1 MPESVEGLHEIRF
14 PNESAEYRA
23 ARNELLVAERALRR
37 QIEAVAALRRSLPS
51 GGEIPADY
59 VFEEAGLSGESG
71 RRVRFSELFGDKD
84 TLIAYSFMYGPEMAE
99 ACPSCTSILDGLDG
113 QAPHLEQR
121 ASLVIIAKSPA
132 QRIHVHARARGWN
145 NLRLF
150 SSAGTS
156 YNRDYWGENAEGAQR
171 PALNIFSRR
180 NDKLRHFTCTEL
192 MFIAQ
197 DPGQDPRHVDLI
209 WPLWHLLDATPEGRG
224 SDWRPKLSYP

>member
-1 MPESVEGLHEIRF
+1 
-14 PNESAEYRA
+14 
-23 ARNELLVAERALRR
+23 
-37 QIEAVAALRRSLPS
+37 
-51 GGEIPADY
+51 
-59 VFEEAGLSGESG
+59 
-71 RRVRFSELFGDKD
+71 VRFSELFGDKD

-197 DPGQDPRHVDLI
+197 EPGQDPRHVDLI